1 MSPTRHPLLCRQSR
15 KITRDLLQFSTR
27 CPLECLPLLALRPL
41 WCFVPTEVD
50 RKSALSSG
58 AKTAWKSGE
67 QPDRVMCM
75 SPPSRF
81 SRHQLTCSLSV
92 GHHNAIKQILLAT
105 YRALSQLP
113 ASHLH
118 PELVIPPLSDPTS
131 TNGHSTPLHAP
142 SSPLARPTAVRHHL
156 VNQAELAS
164 PYASRPGSPTRTK
177 LSAINVPIFQY
188 VWCGLAGISTPADS
202 KAFATLVKRD
212 LCVSESRIK
221 VTNGQLVDTCRRPS

>member
-1 MSPTRHPLLCRQSR
+1 
-15 KITRDLLQFSTR
+15 
-27 CPLECLPLLALRPL
+27 
-41 WCFVPTEVD
+41 
-50 RKSALSSG
+50 
-58 AKTAWKSGE
+58 
-67 QPDRVMCM
+67 MCM
-75 SPPSRF
+75 SAFAQSAFRE
-81 SRHQLTCSLSV
+81 LMCSLSV

-118 PELVIPPLSDPTS
+118 PELIIPPLLDPTS
-131 TNGHSTPLHAP
+131 TNGHSTPVHAP

-156 VNQAELAS
+156 VNQADLAS

-202 KAFATLVKRD
+202 KAFAALVQRD
-212 LCVSESRIK
+212 LCVSEARIK
-221 VTNGQLVDTCRRPS
+221 ITNGKLHTVTRIGGRADHQM